1 MNVDIIKHDTNS
13 TCEYILPQ
21 KITKN
26 VSCTKKLYLVWYLF
40 NPFKIVFNIQDF
52 TTKLPPYLLLQTE
65 RVILQYKMTFKT
77 TDIIKQFSEHS

>member
-26 VSCTKKLYLVWYLF
+26 VSCTKKLYVSRMIPVQSF
-40 NPFKIVFNIQDF
+40 
-52 TTKLPPYLLLQTE
+52 
-65 RVILQYKMTFKT
+65 
-77 TDIIKQFSEHS
+77 

>member
-65 RVILQYKMTFKT
+65 WVIYN
-77 TDIIKQFSEHS
+77 IKWPSKQQTL